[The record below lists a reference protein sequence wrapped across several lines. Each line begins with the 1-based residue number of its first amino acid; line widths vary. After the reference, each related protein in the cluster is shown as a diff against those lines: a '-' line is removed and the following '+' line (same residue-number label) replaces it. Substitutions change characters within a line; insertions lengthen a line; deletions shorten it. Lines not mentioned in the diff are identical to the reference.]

1 MISNLHRGQP
11 GSAGPSADPRPSRGL
26 RLRPRRLGLA
36 GMFALLAFA
45 GCEAKATQ
53 EECRS
58 ACDNLKT
65 VILGVVEQET
75 AREETM
81 KKMGQT
87 GAELARETA
96 SLFVD
101 YLTREC
107 ERQCN
112 ARSTRKVAECLT
124 AAKTPEDVN
133 RCYE

>member
-1 MISNLHRGQP
+1 ML
-11 GSAGPSADPRPSRGL
+11 AF
-26 RLRPRRLGLA
+26 LG
-36 GMFALLAFA
+36 FA

-112 ARSTRKVAECLT
+112 ARSTRKVAECLA
-124 AAKTPEDVN
+124 AAKTPDDVN

>member
-1 MISNLHRGQP
+1 MSP
-11 GSAGPSADPRPSRGL
+11 DL
-26 RLRPRRLGLA
+26 RNARAPRRTPRRIGW
-36 GMFALLAFA
+36 MFALLALA
-45 GCEAKATQ
+45 GCEAKATPD
-53 EECRS
+53 ECRS

-65 VILGVVEQET
+65 VILGVVEKET

-81 KKMGQT
+81 KKMGPT

-124 AAKTPEDVN
+124 NAKTPEDVN

>member
-1 MISNLHRGQP
+1 MSPNPHRGQP
-11 GSAGPSADPRPSRGL
+11 I
-26 RLRPRRLGLA
+26 LA
-36 GMFALLAFA
+36 GSKRLLAWSFALLAFA

-124 AAKTPEDVN
+124 AAKTPDDVN